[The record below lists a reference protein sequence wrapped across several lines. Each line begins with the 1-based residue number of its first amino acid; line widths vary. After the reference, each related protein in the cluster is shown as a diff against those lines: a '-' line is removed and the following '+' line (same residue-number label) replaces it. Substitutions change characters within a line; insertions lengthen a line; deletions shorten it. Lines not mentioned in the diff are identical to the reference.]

1 MNKIEKR
8 RAAVM
13 LAHMAGDIS
22 AEQLE
27 TYIKAA
33 ETGRMPIEVTPS
45 SLSATYGRD
54 KFGSVVT
61 DLTPEI
67 YWRRWLANGE
77 RPEVEWRIWVANYE
91 HKWPK
96 FRSPVLEWSPDGVCA
111 AIREA
116 GGEIIELDNWA
127 TAKPGGLYSKLKIM
141 GIVEMD
147 WEPREPLY
155 TLTRGAR
162 VRYYQII
169 GEKESRALTDITEEI
184 AVILGMKTN
193 ARGLSLVGWNAIEEN
208 VRRALIIIGYISE
221 GDGRRLDI
229 RTDVLEEKPWIIQ
242 KYRGVD

>member
-1 MNKIEKR
+1 MNKIIKR

-13 LAHMAGDIS
+13 WAHMAGEIS

-77 RPEVEWRIWVANYE
+77 PPEVKWRIWVSNYE

-96 FRSPVLEWSPDGVCA
+96 FRSPVLKWSPDGIRA

-116 GGEIIELDNWA
+116 GGEIIELNNWA
-127 TAKPGGLYSKLKIM
+127 TGN
-141 GIVEMD
+141 IVEMD
-147 WEPREPLY
+147 WKPREPLY
-155 TLTRGAR
+155 TLTRGERA
-162 VRYYQII
+162 RYYQII
-169 GEKESRALTDITEEI
+169 GEKKDRALIDVTEEI
-184 AVILGMKTN
+184 AAVLGMKTN
-193 ARGLSLVGWNAIEEN
+193 ARGLSLSGWNAIEEN
-208 VRRALIIIGYISE
+208 VRRALIIIGHISE
-221 GDGRRLDI
+221 NDGRRLDI
-229 RTDVLEEKPWIIQ
+229 WTDQLAEKPWIIQ
-242 KYRGVD
+242 RYRGVN